1 MAATIRQLS
10 SPGFMF
16 LRIDFIRAI
25 LSIVIGLG
33 VGLILLAYCLNNDLA
48 VIKQILTDIL
58 DEIRILA

>member
-1 MAATIRQLS
+1 
-10 SPGFMF
+10 MF